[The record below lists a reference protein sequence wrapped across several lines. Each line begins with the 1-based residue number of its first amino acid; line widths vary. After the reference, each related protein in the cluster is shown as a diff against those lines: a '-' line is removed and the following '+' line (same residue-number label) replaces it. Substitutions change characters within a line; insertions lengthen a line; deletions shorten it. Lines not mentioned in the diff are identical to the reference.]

1 MRDLGSTVLL
11 ISLGRLI
18 PSVGLGPAA
27 AASDETPIVESVG
40 CTLAIG
46 VTGTTGVRGAVG

>member
-1 MRDLGSTVLL
+1 MSDYFLCKKSGILRDLGSTVLL

-27 AASDETPIVESVG
+27 VAAEVSADETPIGEIVG
-40 CTLAIG
+40 
-46 VTGTTGVRGAVG
+46 